1 MQQQQAARPVD
12 KSGPVWW
19 YRWVSI
25 LTAVLLLIQ
34 PILAGQF
41 LFNGHSGL
49 KDVHQMVG
57 YIIFLTAGAQLYL
70 AFLARRTY
78 GVGMV
83 GHNGG
88 LLVLVIAQIGLGE
101 MGKDYSGTST
111 SLAIH
116 IPLGVLLFGIGCV
129 APFMGFFDL
138 KAQRRLQ

>member
-1 MQQQQAARPVD
+1 MQQQQAKAVD

-25 LTAVLLLIQ
+25 LTAVLLLVQ

-41 LFNGHSGL
+41 LYKGHGDL

-57 YIIFLTAGAQLYL
+57 YLIFLTAGAQLYL

-78 GVGMV
+78 GVGLV
-83 GHNGG
+83 GHNAG
-88 LLVLVIAQIGLGE
+88 LFVLVIAQIGLGE
-101 MGKDYSGTST
+101 VGKDHPGQ
-111 SLAIH
+111 LAYH
-116 IPLGVLLFGIGCV
+116 IPLGVLLFGMGCM

-138 KAQRRLQ
+138 RAQRRLQ